1 MSINVIISKCKKH
14 LEDTDKSGTIIE
26 SFLSEF
32 LLITIHREYELF
44 IKKSFIEKINKSKD
58 DEIISY
64 ITDMTK
70 RKTSINI
77 EYLKETLEKFNKIY
91 KDEFVKQLESR
102 EVNHYNSIISN
113 RIIVAHKEPVT
124 ISIKD
129 LAEWHEFAKNVPEK
143 FSISL
148 LHNTKLWT

>member
-113 RIIVAHKEPVT
+113 RIIVAHKEPSYNIHKRFSCT
-124 ISIKD
+124 YGMNSRKMF
-129 LAEWHEFAKNVPEK
+129 LKN
-143 FSISL
+143 FQFLYCII
-148 LHNTKLWT
+148 

>member
-113 RIIVAHKEPVT
+113 RIIVAQTE
-124 ISIKD
+124 
-129 LAEWHEFAKNVPEK
+129 
-143 FSISL
+143 
-148 LHNTKLWT
+148 